1 MQMRIHK
8 EPSNSASLK
17 RKAEDSGDAYEFK
30 KEDTPKQGH
39 ETKKAKPTSGYVPG
53 TGKPYRGT
61 GRDMPNPRSS
71 AYARAL
77 ENKSTNAS
85 LKSREKIRKQDT
97 KNLNRNIPKTKVP
110 YDVGASSSCRVPLA
124 NIVDVQG
131 YEPTHSESTNP
142 RLS

>member
-1 MQMRIHK
+1 MQMLIHK
-8 EPSNSASLK
+8 DPSNSSSLK
-17 RKAEDSGDAYEFK
+17 RKAEDSGDAYEIK
-30 KEDTPKQGH
+30 PKQGH

-61 GRDMPNPRSS
+61 GRDMPDPRSS

-77 ENKSTNAS
+77 GNKSTNAT
-85 LKSREKIRKQDT
+85 LKSRDKIRKQDT
-97 KNLNRNIPKTKVP
+97 KNLNRNIRKTKVL
-110 YDVGASSSCRVPLA
+110 YDVGDPSSCRVTLA

-131 YEPTHSESTNP
+131 YKPTNSESANP